1 MAALHLQRS
10 PAAKQL
16 YLLFHFL
23 LTILATSFFF
33 CKNIISTPVF
43 IYLHLAA
50 LQKCQMGPLVL
61 QPLAKQGSGPQT
73 LPCLSK
79 DGWFGDFP
87 DGLVVKTLCFRCRGC
102 GFDP

>member
-10 PAAKQL
+10 PAAEQL

-61 QPLAKQGSGPQT
+61 QPLGKTRVRSPDPAMLIKRWLVWG
-73 LPCLSK
+73 LP
-79 DGWFGDFP
+79 
-87 DGLVVKTLCFRCRGC
+87 
-102 GFDP
+102 